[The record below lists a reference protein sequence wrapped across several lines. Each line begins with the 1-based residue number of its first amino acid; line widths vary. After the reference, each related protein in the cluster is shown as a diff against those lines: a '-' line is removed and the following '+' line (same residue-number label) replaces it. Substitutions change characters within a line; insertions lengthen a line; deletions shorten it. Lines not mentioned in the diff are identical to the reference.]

1 MTAPNHPHPPRRLHA
16 VDDRRPS
23 GDAHPPPGPASP
35 VAHLTHLDRPDPAG
49 PTPFLDEEGE
59 RGAPTQAG
67 LPPVPALAQPR
78 ADRLTPDEADPEAG
92 PVRTLRL
99 TPAALIGLRPTHW
112 LWADRIPHGAL
123 VLGPGREGIG
133 KSLFCAWL
141 TAQVTL
147 GTLPG
152 IHHGHPRA
160 VFYAATEDSWERTI
174 AGRLLVAGADLNRVY
189 RVQVDHLG
197 ATVPLCLPRD
207 CAGLAQEIGWY
218 GAGLVILDP
227 LISAVDPR
235 INVNQEELRTALE
248 PLAALA
254 DQTGAAVFGLAHFNK
269 AAGTDALSRVTGSR
283 AFSAVARAAIAFA
296 RDPHADDGSCVLSQV
311 KNNLGRLD
319 LPSLR
324 YTVESVTLPTP
335 EGPGH
340 WGRLVITGETD
351 THVEALL
358 TDTDT
363 GPERTERDAAAGWLT
378 DYLTVNPKSPSA
390 GVKKAARAA
399 GFSERTLQRACLS
412 LHVTTTEVGF
422 PRHTL
427 WDLP

>member
-1 MTAPNHPHPPRRLHA
+1 
-16 VDDRRPS
+16 V
-23 GDAHPPPGPASP
+23 
-35 VAHLTHLDRPDPAG
+35 
-49 PTPFLDEEGE
+49 
-59 RGAPTQAG
+59 
-67 LPPVPALAQPR
+67 
-78 ADRLTPDEADPEAG
+78 AG

-152 IHHGHPRA
+152 IHHGTPRA
-160 VFYAATEDSWERTI
+160 VLYAATEDSWERTI

-207 CAGLAQEIGWY
+207 CAQLAEEIGWY

-235 INVNQEELRTALE
+235 INVNQEELRSALE

-254 DQTGAAVFGLAHFNK
+254 DTTGAAIFGLAHFNK

-283 AFSAVARAAIAFA
+283 AFAAVTGSRAFAAVARAAIAFA
-296 RDPHADDGSCVLSQV
+296 RDPNAEDGSCVLSQV

-324 YTVESVTLPTP
+324 YTVEPVTVHTN

-340 WGRLVITGETD
+340 WGRLVITSETD

-358 TDTDT
+358 NDTDT
-363 GPERTERDAAAGWLT
+363 GPERTERDAAAGWLS

-412 LHVTTTEVGF
+412 LRVTTAEVGF

>member
-1 MTAPNHPHPPRRLHA
+1 
-16 VDDRRPS
+16 
-23 GDAHPPPGPASP
+23 
-35 VAHLTHLDRPDPAG
+35 
-49 PTPFLDEEGE
+49 
-59 RGAPTQAG
+59 
-67 LPPVPALAQPR
+67 
-78 ADRLTPDEADPEAG
+78 
-92 PVRTLRL
+92 VRTLRL

-207 CAGLAQEIGWY
+207 CASLAQEIGWY

-283 AFSAVARAAIAFA
+283 AFAAVARAAIAFA

-358 TDTDT
+358 NDTDT

>member
-1 MTAPNHPHPPRRLHA
+1 VPSPTNHPPRRLHA
-16 VDDRRPS
+16 VDDHPPD
-23 GDAHPPPGPASP
+23 DAHPAHPVRAALTQPGP
-35 VAHLTHLDRPDPAG
+35 
-49 PTPFLDEEGE
+49 
-59 RGAPTQAG
+59 
-67 LPPVPALAQPR
+67 PPVPALTQPR
-78 ADRLTPDEADPEAG
+78 ADRLGLDQADPEAG
-92 PVRTLRL
+92 LVRTLRL

-112 LWADRIPHGAL
+112 LWDQRIPHGAL

-174 AGRLLVAGADLNRVY
+174 AGRLLVAGADLDRVY
-189 RVQVDHLG
+189 RVQVEHLG
-197 ATVPLCLPRD
+197 TTVPLCLPRD
-207 CAGLAQEIGWY
+207 CASLAEEIGWY

-227 LISAVDPR
+227 LISTVDPR
-235 INVNQEELRTALE
+235 INVNQEELRSALE

-254 DQTGAAVFGLAHFNK
+254 DQTGAAIFGLAHFNK

-283 AFSAVARAAIAFA
+283 AFAAVARAAIAFA
-296 RDPHADDGSCVLSQV
+296 RDPHAEDGSCVLSQV

-324 YTVESVTLPTP
+324 YTVESVTVSTP

-358 TDTDT
+358 NDTDT
-363 GPERTERDAAAGWLT
+363 GPERTERDAAAGWLG

-390 GVKKAARAA
+390 EVKKAARTA

-412 LHVTTTEVGF
+412 LRVTTSEVGF

>member
-1 MTAPNHPHPPRRLHA
+1 MDDHPP
-16 VDDRRPS
+16 
-23 GDAHPPPGPASP
+23 GDAHPPPEPDRAF
-35 VAHLTHLDRPDPAG
+35 AHPTHPGRTAL
-49 PTPFLDEEGE
+49 
-59 RGAPTQAG
+59 TQAG
-67 LPPVPALAQPR
+67 PPPVPALAQPR
-78 ADRLTPDEADPEAG
+78 ADRLTPDQADPVAG

-152 IHHGHPRA
+152 IHHGTPRA
-160 VFYAATEDSWERTI
+160 VLYAATEDSWERTI

-207 CAGLAQEIGWY
+207 CAQLAEEIGWY

-235 INVNQEELRTALE
+235 INVNQEELRSALE

-254 DQTGAAVFGLAHFNK
+254 DTTGAAIFGLAHFNK

-283 AFSAVARAAIAFA
+283 AFAAVARAAIAFA
-296 RDPHADDGSCVLSQV
+296 RDPNAEDGSCVLSQV

-324 YTVESVTLPTP
+324 YTVEPVTVHTN

-340 WGRLVITGETD
+340 WGRLVITSETD

-358 TDTDT
+358 NDTDTD
-363 GPERTERDAAAGWLT
+363 PERTERDAAAGWLG

-390 GVKKAARAA
+390 EVKKAARTA

-412 LHVTTTEVGF
+412 LRVTTSEVGF